1 MKIKGSYIRELRKRN
16 NLTQKQLGKLSDISE
31 SMISKIESGGKST
44 SIENL
49 KKIANSL
56 STTMDDLVG

>member
-1 MKIKGSYIRELRKRN
+1 MKIKGSYIRELRKQKK
-16 NLTQKQLGKLSDISE
+16 LTQKQLGKLSDISE
-31 SMISKIESGGKST
+31 SMVCKIESGEKST